1 MSTRDTT
8 ESPAGYKASII
19 DYANKIEELFAKME
33 GVRAEVLPPNRQSVD
48 DYFTFGWDTL
58 HTLTATV
65 NQLQPEP
72 GPSTWDKFKSYLEA
86 EEARL
91 NTNLTAVDYVIDGTD
106 TLTLITGTGRIEK
119 VGLRQYIYPTTH
131 INNVLKTVFPL
142 IYLLVKRHYEIMRV
156 MRTKVLDNRELLY
169 GIESIRYAKDAIQ
182 YRMNDLTSTS
192 SPISL
197 VDLYHL
203 PRPLTQTY
211 FLNKNL
217 TLKNNFRI
225 SLMALCVILVF
236 THSPTF

>member
-1 MSTRDTT
+1 MYVSSRNTT
-8 ESPAGYKASII
+8 ESPAGYRASII
-19 DYANKIEELFAKME
+19 DHANKIEELVAKME

-48 DYFTFGWDTL
+48 DYFTFSWKTL
-58 HTLTATV
+58 HTLTAAVT
-65 NQLQPEP
+65 QLQPKP

-91 NTNLTAVDYVIDGTD
+91 STNLTAVDYVIDGTD

-131 INNVLKTVFPL
+131 IHYVLKTVFPL

-156 MRTKVLDNRELLY
+156 MRTKVLDNRELWY
-169 GIESIRYAKDAIQ
+169 GIESIRHTEDAIQ

-197 VDLYHL
+197 VGCIADLVHL
-203 PRPLTQTY
+203 CRH
-211 FLNKNL
+211 
-217 TLKNNFRI
+217 
-225 SLMALCVILVF
+225 ILS
-236 THSPTF
+236 TKT